1 MYRPEGGLQ
10 CTGQVTWSG
19 EGLAEEGDQ
28 TESWTSQLAET
39 VEGLEWQPQRF
50 VLCLGNWKTWGLF
63 AQGVI
68 DSGQSLEC

>member
-39 VEGLEWQPQRF
+39 VEGLEWQPQ
-50 VLCLGNWKTWGLF
+50 
-63 AQGVI
+63 
-68 DSGQSLEC
+68 